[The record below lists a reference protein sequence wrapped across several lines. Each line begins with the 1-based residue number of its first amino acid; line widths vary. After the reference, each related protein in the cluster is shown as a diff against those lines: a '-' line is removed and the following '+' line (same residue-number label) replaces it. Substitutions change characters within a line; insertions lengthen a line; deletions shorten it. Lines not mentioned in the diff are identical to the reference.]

1 MGSRHLDGSGR
12 SLDSLIRA
20 IPRGPRKARARLA
33 HYGVPVCPGE
43 VPMQVNLFELAA
55 KQSQWLSV
63 RQSAIAAN
71 IANANTF
78 GFRALEVEPFEKV
91 LDGTQVGMRATQAAH
106 LSAGADAVAVRQ
118 RDDGGSMLLSQ
129 NSVVIENELMNA
141 GEVRRAFELNTAI
154 VRAFNRMTLLVT
166 KG

>member
-1 MGSRHLDGSGR
+1 
-12 SLDSLIRA
+12 
-20 IPRGPRKARARLA
+20 
-33 HYGVPVCPGE
+33 
-43 VPMQVNLFELAA
+43 MQVNLFELAA

-91 LDGTQVGMRATQAAH
+91 LDGTGVGMRATQAAH
-106 LSAGADAVAVRQ
+106 LSPGAGAEAVAVRQ

>member
-1 MGSRHLDGSGR
+1 
-12 SLDSLIRA
+12 
-20 IPRGPRKARARLA
+20 
-33 HYGVPVCPGE
+33 
-43 VPMQVNLFELAA
+43 MQVNLFELAA

-71 IANANTF
+71 IANVNTP

-91 LDGTQVGMRATQAAH
+91 LDGTRVGMRATQAAH
-106 LSAGADAVAVRQ
+106 LSAGAGAEAVAVRQ

-129 NSVVIENELMNA
+129 NSVVLENELMNA

-154 VRAFNRMTLLVT
+154 VKAFNRMTLLVT

>member
-1 MGSRHLDGSGR
+1 
-12 SLDSLIRA
+12 
-20 IPRGPRKARARLA
+20 
-33 HYGVPVCPGE
+33 
-43 VPMQVNLFELAA
+43 MQVNLFELAA

-71 IANANTF
+71 IANANTP

-91 LDGTQVGMRATQAAH
+91 LDGTRVGMRATQASH
-106 LSAGADAVAVRQ
+106 ISAGAGGEAVPVRQ
-118 RDDGGSMLLSQ
+118 RDDGGSMLPSHNNVAL
-129 NSVVIENELMNA
+129 ENELMNA